1 MNKNI
6 KQKWFLQ
13 TELLPV
19 EVPNL
24 FSNKPII
31 MKIDELLTIDLAT
44 LKEGITKDYT
54 IPLNF
59 KIPKNNNSNR
69 IISIIH
75 PRSQLDIVIFMMK
88 YENLLLN
95 FLKKSNFNCRKP
107 VKFNKITYN
116 EKKCF

>member
-44 LKEGITKDYT
+44 LRKGITED
-54 IPLNF
+54 
-59 KIPKNNNSNR
+59 S
-69 IISIIH
+69 
-75 PRSQLDIVIFMMK
+75 
-88 YENLLLN
+88 
-95 FLKKSNFNCRKP
+95 KK
-107 VKFNKITYN
+107 
-116 EKKCF
+116 